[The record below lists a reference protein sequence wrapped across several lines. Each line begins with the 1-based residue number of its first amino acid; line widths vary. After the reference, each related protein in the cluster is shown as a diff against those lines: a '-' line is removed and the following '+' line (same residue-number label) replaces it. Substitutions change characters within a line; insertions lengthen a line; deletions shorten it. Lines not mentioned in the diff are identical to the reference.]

1 MLLTSKIFRS
11 RLSAIL
17 AAFVFLIGT
26 SGVRGQ
32 ASGQTDPASEPTI
45 LSLQELEKLVGPIAL
60 YPDDLL
66 AITLPASTN
75 PMQIVQAA
83 RFLEKLKKNPSLK
96 PSEKWD
102 PSVLGLLNYPEV
114 IKVMNE
120 DLDWTWA
127 FGESVVNQQEDVM
140 AAVQQFRAKVYAAEN
155 LKSDQTQIIIKEKQ
169 IIKIESSDPQV
180 IYVPSYDP
188 QVVVVKHVYTTP
200 VVVYSE
206 PRPVYYSPT
215 AAFFTGMF
223 VGAAIGYGIGWGG
236 GYRGGKVTYKNNV
249 NINTGPRG
257 GGNWNPGNRPG
268 RPGNRPGRPG
278 GGPSVRPGNRPG
290 GPGRGTSA
298 RPGTRPGGSGRGTS
312 ARPGTRPGGS
322 GKGPSARSGSRPG
335 ARTSAKA
342 PRSGGGSF
350 GGYKS
355 GNRAKANSNRGSGSR
370 GISRG
375 GSSRGGSRGS
385 ASRSGRSRGGGSRGG
400 GSRGGGR
407 RR

>member
-17 AAFVFLIGT
+17 AVFVFLFGT
-26 SGVRGQ
+26 SGFRGQ

-45 LSLQELEKLVGPIAL
+45 LSLQELETLVGPIAL

-114 IKVMNE
+114 IKLMNE

-127 FGESVVNQQEDVM
+127 LGEAVVNQQEDLMV
-140 AAVQQFRAKVYAAEN
+140 AVQQFRAKVYAAEN
-155 LKSDQTQIIIKEKQ
+155 LKSDQTQIIIKETQ
-169 IIKIESSDPQV
+169 IIKIESADPKV

-223 VGAAIGYGIGWGG
+223 VGAAIGYGIGWGR
-236 GYRGGKVTYKNNV
+236 RGGSVKYSRNVTINNP
-249 NINTGPRG
+249 PRG
-257 GGNWNPGNRPG
+257 GGNWNPGRG
-268 RPGNRPGRPG
+268 SGN
-278 GGPSVRPGNRPG
+278 RPGNRPG
-290 GPGRGTSA
+290 G
-298 RPGTRPGGSGRGTS
+298 
-312 ARPGTRPGGS
+312 RPGTRPGGS
-322 GKGPSARSGSRPG
+322 GKGTSARSGSRPG
-335 ARTSAKA
+335 GSGKGTSARSGSRPGGRTSAKA

-355 GNRAKANSNRGSGSR
+355 GNRAKTNSNRGSGSR
-370 GISRG
+370 GISQG

-385 ASRSGRSRGGGSRGG
+385 ASRSGGSRGGGSRGGGSRSGGSRGG

-407 RR
+407 KR